1 MGLITGILTLPLAP
15 GRGAA
20 WIAEQ
25 VRRKAE
31 RQWRDPAALQEALT
45 DVQARREAGLID
57 DAEAERLEDELIERL
72 LAVSQRNI
80 SLPWVR
86 TWRRTASCRGI
97 VRRFVRVHGDPV
109 ARGEGMSL
117 DRMITE

>member
-25 VRRKAE
+25 VRQEAE

-72 LAVSQRNI
+72 LASKQPYG
-80 SLPWVR
+80 S
-86 TWRRTASCRGI
+86 S
-97 VRRFVRVHGDPV
+97 D
-109 ARGEGMSL
+109 
-117 DRMITE
+117 